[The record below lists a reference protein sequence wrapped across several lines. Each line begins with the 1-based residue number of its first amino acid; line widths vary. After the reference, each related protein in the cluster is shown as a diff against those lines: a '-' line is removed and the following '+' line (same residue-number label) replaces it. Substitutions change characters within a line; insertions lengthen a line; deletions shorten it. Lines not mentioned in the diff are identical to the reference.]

1 MRHLKQAV
9 IVLAVCASSAVL
21 ASRVAHAGAFS
32 IHPFACNLVQNSSPN
47 FPGFNPTSI
56 GHSNATFTNLSG
68 TTAFA
73 MCPVVF
79 QPSFNSFQVSTTSG
93 VGSCFLKVMATGG
106 GATVFFGSHSGNQFT
121 FSTTVNS
128 GTYAAEVEC
137 TLPNGQG
144 LYHLVNF

>member
-1 MRHLKQAV
+1 MRHPKLAV

-47 FPGFNPTSI
+47 YPGFNSTSI

-79 QPSFNSFQVSTTSG
+79 QPGFNTFQVSTTAG
-93 VGSCFLKVMATGG
+93 VTNCYVKVMATGG
-106 GATVFFGSHSGNQFT
+106 GATIFFGSHSGNQWT
-121 FSTTVNS
+121 IGTTVNS

-137 TLPNGQG
+137 NVPNGQG